1 MAAEVDNLFQQEMGF
16 SAVIEALIAAKKPI
30 VGHNM
35 IYDIIYLYNQFI
47 DDLPDTYNE
56 FVLKWHQMFPYVYDN
71 KVLSSAADYFG
82 RTDLGK
88 VYEKCLNDERIK
100 NSGIKI
106 AFDLDNNFKNYDGS
120 ELLSHYHEAA
130 YDAFMTGVC
139 FANILKFK
147 EHDKG
152 KPAQASTA
160 KKGTKDAKEEDKKE
174 EEAKVEA
181 KSPPR
186 INFEH

>member
-1 MAAEVDNLFQQEMGF
+1 MGF
-16 SAVIEALIAAKKPI
+16 SAVIQELIAAKKPI

-56 FVLKWHQMFPYVYDN
+56 FSHKWHQMFPFVYDN
-71 KVLSSAADYFG
+71 KVLSSAAEYFG

-88 VYEKCLNDERIK
+88 VYEKCINDERIK
-100 NSGIKI
+100 NSGMKI
-106 AFDLDNNFKNYDGS
+106 AFDLDKDFKNYDGS

-147 EHDKG
+147 EYDKG
-152 KPAQASTA
+152 KTAQHHNNN
-160 KKGTKDAKEEDKKE
+160 KNGKGATPSKEEDKKE
-174 EEAKVEA
+174 EEVKVEA
-181 KSPPR
+181 KAPR
-186 INFEH
+186 LNFEH

>member
-1 MAAEVDNLFQQEMGF
+1 MGF
-16 SAVIEALIAAKKPI
+16 ALVIQELIAAKKPI
-30 VGHNM
+30 IGHNM

-47 DDLPDTYNE
+47 DDLPATYNE
-56 FVLKWHQMFPYVYDN
+56 FAQHWHQMFPLVYDN
-71 KVLSSAADYFG
+71 KVLSSAAEYFG

-100 NSGIKI
+100 NSGMRI
-106 AFDLDNNFKNYDGS
+106 AFDLENDFKNYEGS

-147 EHDKG
+147 EYDKG
-152 KPAQASTA
+152 KQQSQQQNNKNA
-160 KKGTKDAKEEDKKE
+160 KGTPSKEEDKKE
-174 EEAKVEA
+174 EETKVEVA
-181 KSPPR
+181 KNPR
-186 INFEH
+186 INYEH